1 MYRKYWMIRANA
13 AALSLILMTLLIFG
27 QAALSFVLDGSSTSY
42 AQFRKWNAALNGSLE
57 FEFKTEQGN
66 GLLLYTDDGG
76 TYDFFEVK
84 LVESALRLRYNLGG
98 GAQIVTVGH
107 DLGDGHWHKV
117 QISRSNENTT
127 LTVDGVSAVSTSRGK
142 EFEFGKLSGNSDVYV
157 GGMPGWYNSKLTLLA
172 LPSVIFEP
180 RFNGFIRNL
189 VYADA
194 ESSVP
199 RRQEM
204 KSRDAKTL
212 TSLFHRYSC
221 NVLRARKCTAIGYNS
236 GGSSNTTTNTTTTTI
251 TTTKARDSS
260 HGCSSE

>member
-1 MYRKYWMIRANA
+1 MHFSLVTSNVG
-13 AALSLILMTLLIFG
+13 ALLPFLVVLLSQI
-27 QAALSFVLDGSSTSY
+27 ALSFVLEGSSTSY
-42 AQFRKWNAALNGSLE
+42 AQFRKWNAGLNGTLE

-84 LVESALRLRYNLGG
+84 LVESALRLIYNLGG

-117 QISRSNENTT
+117 QITRCNENTT

-142 EFEFGKLSGNSDVYV
+142 EFEFGKLVGNSDVYV
-157 GGMPGWYNSKLTLLA
+157 GGMPSWYNSKLTLLA

-180 RFNGFIRNL
+180 RFNGYIRNL
-189 VYADA
+189 VYADG
-194 ESSVP
+194 ENTVP

-204 KSRDAKTL
+204 KSRDAKCGG
-212 TSLFHRYSC
+212 FPC
-221 NVLRARKCTAIGYNS
+221 VENVKRKSTKVSKAA
-236 GGSSNTTTNTTTTTI
+236 NTTFPFS
-251 TTTKARDSS
+251 RF
-260 HGCSSE
+260 HFCL

>member
-1 MYRKYWMIRANA
+1 MMRANA
-13 AALSLILMTLLIFG
+13 AALALILMTLLMFG

-189 VYADA
+189 VYTDA

-204 KSRDAKTL
+204 KSHDAKV
-212 TSLFHRYSC
+212 
-221 NVLRARKCTAIGYNS
+221 NK
-236 GGSSNTTTNTTTTTI
+236 
-251 TTTKARDSS
+251 
-260 HGCSSE
+260 

>member
-1 MYRKYWMIRANA
+1 MHRSSLPSLAPLFL
-13 AALSLILMTLLIFG
+13 AALLAG
-27 QAALSFVLDGSSTSY
+27 QVARSFVLEGSATSY
-42 AQFRKWNAALNGSLE
+42 AQFRKWNAGLNGTLE

-117 QISRSNENTT
+117 QITRCNENTT
-127 LTVDGVSAVSTSRGK
+127 LTVDGVGAVSTSRGK
-142 EFEFGKLSGNSDVYV
+142 EFEFGKLAGNSDVYV
-157 GGMPGWYNSKLTLLA
+157 GGMPSWYNSKLTLLA

-189 VYADA
+189 VYADG
-194 ESSVP
+194 ESTVP
-199 RRQEM
+199 KRQEM
-204 KSRDAKTL
+204 KSRDAKVSDHFSSPCSRKATPREIS
-212 TSLFHRYSC
+212 TPMTHQGRFFGFNGISLFTICSVPFRLC
-221 NVLRARKCTAIGYNS
+221 DQ
-236 GGSSNTTTNTTTTTI
+236 SSRGRSV
-251 TTTKARDSS
+251 ADA
-260 HGCSSE
+260 E

>member
-1 MYRKYWMIRANA
+1 MHPTFLPAP
-13 AALSLILMTLLIFG
+13 LLLAVLLAC
-27 QAALSFVLDGSSTSY
+27 QVARSFLLEGSATSY
-42 AQFRKWNAALNGSLE
+42 AQFRKWNAGLNGTLE

-117 QISRSNENTT
+117 QITRCNENTT
-127 LTVDGVSAVSTSRGK
+127 LTVDGVGAVSTSRGK
-142 EFEFGKLSGNSDVYV
+142 EFEFGKLAGNSDVYV
-157 GGMPGWYNSKLTLLA
+157 GGMPSWYNSKLTLLA

-189 VYADA
+189 VYADG
-194 ESSVP
+194 ENTVP

-204 KSRDAKTL
+204 KSRDAKVCESTIP
-212 TSLFHRYSC
+212 SLFAS
-221 NVLRARKCTAIGYNS
+221 LRFVRRCDIRFLICLDS
-236 GGSSNTTTNTTTTTI
+236 GLF
-251 TTTKARDSS
+251 
-260 HGCSSE
+260 

>member
-1 MYRKYWMIRANA
+1 MN
-13 AALSLILMTLLIFG
+13 LSLSMVPLLVLLFS
-27 QAALSFVLDGSSTSY
+27 QVARSFLLEGSPTSH
-42 AQFRKWNAALNGSLE
+42 AQFRKWNTGLNGTLE

-107 DLGDGHWHKV
+107 ELGDGHWHKV
-117 QISRSNENTT
+117 QVTRCNENTT

-142 EFEFGKLSGNSDVYV
+142 EFEFGKLAGNSDVYV
-157 GGMPGWYNSKLTLLA
+157 GGMPSWYNSKLTLLA

-189 VYADA
+189 VYADG
-194 ESSVP
+194 ENTVP

-204 KSRDAKTL
+204 KSRNTKVCMLCSELIECPNLYTIRSLIYIWMRLFFHKKRDQLLQYNAAFYKTTL
-212 TSLFHRYSC
+212 L
-221 NVLRARKCTAIGYNS
+221 AINML
-236 GGSSNTTTNTTTTTI
+236 
-251 TTTKARDSS
+251 
-260 HGCSSE
+260 

>member
-1 MYRKYWMIRANA
+1 MHS
-13 AALSLILMTLLIFG
+13 SLVTSNVGTLLPFLVVLLG
-27 QAALSFVLDGSSTSY
+27 QVAMSFVLEGSTTSY
-42 AQFRKWNAALNGSLE
+42 AQFRKWNAGLNGTLE

-117 QISRSNENTT
+117 QITRCNENTT
-127 LTVDGVSAVSTSRGK
+127 LTVDGVSAISTSRGK

-157 GGMPGWYNSKLTLLA
+157 GGMPSWYNSKLTLLA

-189 VYADA
+189 VYADG
-194 ESSVP
+194 ENTVP

-204 KSRDAKTL
+204 KSRDAKVNEF
-212 TSLFHRYSC
+212 SLSQGQVIM
-221 NVLRARKCTAIGYNS
+221 NSAIVPRRV
-236 GGSSNTTTNTTTTTI
+236 TRQDIFTC
-251 TTTKARDSS
+251 A
-260 HGCSSE
+260 

>member
-1 MYRKYWMIRANA
+1 MIPELPKPGEETMHPSIRNVG
-13 AALSLILMTLLIFG
+13 TLLPFLVVLLS
-27 QAALSFVLDGSSTSY
+27 QVAMSFVLEGSATSY
-42 AQFRKWNAALNGSLE
+42 AQFRKWNAGLNGTLE

-76 TYDFFEVK
+76 TYDFFEAK

-117 QISRSNENTT
+117 QITRCAENTT

-142 EFEFGKLSGNSDVYV
+142 EFEFGKLAGNSDVYV
-157 GGMPGWYNSKLTLLA
+157 GGMPSWYNSKLTLLA

-180 RFNGFIRNL
+180 RFNGLIRNL
-189 VYADA
+189 VYADG
-194 ESSVP
+194 ENTVP

-204 KSRDAKTL
+204 KSRDAKV
-212 TSLFHRYSC
+212 
-221 NVLRARKCTAIGYNS
+221 N
-236 GGSSNTTTNTTTTTI
+236 GSPCI
-251 TTTKARDSS
+251 VRCD
-260 HGCSSE
+260 E

>member
-1 MYRKYWMIRANA
+1 MRP
-13 AALSLILMTLLIFG
+13 TLLLPAPLLLAVLPLVC
-27 QAALSFVLDGSSTSY
+27 QLARSFLLEGSATSY
-42 AQFRKWNAALNGSLE
+42 AQFRKWNAGLNGTLE

-117 QISRSNENTT
+117 QITRCNENTT
-127 LTVDGVSAVSTSRGK
+127 LTVDGVGAVSTSRGK
-142 EFEFGKLSGNSDVYV
+142 EFEFGKLAGNSDVYV
-157 GGMPGWYNSKLTLLA
+157 GGMPSWYNSKLTLLA

-189 VYADA
+189 VYADG
-194 ESSVP
+194 ENTVP

-204 KSRDAKTL
+204 KSRDVKCGGFPCVESIGKRKSPRNRGIKIRL
-212 TSLFHRYSC
+212 RETSSDNEFFSPRQKPSR
-221 NVLRARKCTAIGYNS
+221 N
-236 GGSSNTTTNTTTTTI
+236 
-251 TTTKARDSS
+251 
-260 HGCSSE
+260 